1 MNSAILTNIVRFIL
15 LLAAQILIFNNMSF
29 FGYLNPYPYVLFILL
44 FPVNGNKY
52 SLLLASFVLGII
64 MDMFCNSGGVHT
76 TACIA
81 LAFLRPSFFK
91 FSFGVS
97 YEYQTIRIN
106 DKLTPE
112 RFSFILTTITLH
124 HTILFVLETFRI
136 SFIFDILFKIILS
149 SIFTILL
156 VVLLIYLFKPN
167 RR

>member
-1 MNSAILTNIVRFIL
+1 MNSAMLSNIARFFL
-15 LLAAQILIFNNMSF
+15 LLAAQILVFNNMSF

-44 FPVNGNKY
+44 FPVNGNRF
-52 SLLLASFVLGII
+52 SLLLASFALGII
-64 MDMFCNSGGVHT
+64 MDIFCNSGGVHT

-81 LAFLRPSFFK
+81 LAYLRPNFFK

-112 RFSFILTTITLH
+112 RFSFILSTITVH
-124 HTILFVLETFRI
+124 HAILFILESFRINYIFETF
-136 SFIFDILFKIILS
+136 FKIILS

-156 VVLLIYLFKPN
+156 VILIIYLFKPN
-167 RR
+167 KR